1 MAFEDYLIS
10 GLGDMPRSVGAQQY
24 TIPSWLK
31 ASGKDV
37 RGSKPFEN
45 VALNPGTTYRL
56 VDNTGKN
63 DGTILASGSTPEDFA
78 RLSSIV
84 NSQLVPKGR
93 MADWRLQE
101 QSGDSWKTIG
111 GDNYNKS
118 GLSYVADIGLPIAG
132 ALLAPLTGG
141 TSLAPFL
148 VSGLGAA
155 AGSALSGT
163 LQGKSIGDIAK
174 QAAISGIGAGLG
186 AGALGGF
193 GGGASSAAGGAGGS
207 AASSAAPAAIS
218 GIGGSVAASAVPE
231 IIVTGARGLGQAALS
246 GIGGSIGSGLG
257 SAVTAA
263 TTPPLDPEEAVVT
276 ATRQP
281 PVISSENLLGGIGG
295 AGLVSTIPTQ
305 TLPTVEPVKPRT
317 LEDYIRAG
325 LGGIST
331 IQGLAGLLQGEQNAG
346 GAGIG
351 GFNPNAGTVSYQP
364 LNRTQN
370 APTFDPFTYGQT
382 GGEFRFFNDAAPQFQ
397 INQPDPATQAGFVRQ
412 PNNV

>member
-1 MAFEDYLIS
+1 MAFEDYMIS
-10 GLGDMPRSVGAQQY
+10 GLGGAPRSAAVAQY

-31 ASGKDV
+31 PSDKDV
-37 RGSKPFEN
+37 RGSTPFAN

-84 NSQLVPKGR
+84 NNQLVPKGR
-93 MADWRLQE
+93 QADWRLQE

-141 TSLAPFL
+141 ASLAPFI

-174 QAAISGIGAGLG
+174 QAAISGVGAGLG

-193 GGGASSAAGGAGGS
+193 GGAAGNAASGAG
-207 AASSAAPAAIS
+207 AAAVPTVSGMAPLVS
-218 GIGGSVAASAVPE
+218 GIGGSALSSAAPE
-231 IIVTGARGLGQAALS
+231 ILVQASRGLGQAALS
-246 GIGGSIGSGLG
+246 SIGGGIGSGLG
-257 SAVTAA
+257 SAATAA
-263 TTPPLDPEEAVVT
+263 IEPEAVVT
-276 ATRQP
+276 GTRPSFQFP
-281 PVISSENLLGGIGG
+281 TENLMGGIGG

-305 TLPTVEPVKPRT
+305 TLPTPEPEKPRT
-317 LEDYIRAG
+317 LADYIRMG
-325 LGGIST
+325 LGGVST
-331 IQGLAGLLQGEQNAG
+331 IQGLAGLLQGEQNI

-351 GFNPNAGTVSYQP
+351 GFNPNTGTVAYQP

-397 INQPDPATQAGFVRQ
+397 INQPPK
-412 PNNV
+412 NNG